1 MPQPPS
7 GGCELKRLNGA
18 ALIGIGDQPPSGGC
32 ELKHDGMTVNEAEL
46 VQPPSGGCEL
56 KLYTSAFLQA
66 PAPARQ
72 FAIATHYRR
81 CRLRSAA
88 FGRLRVETRLS
99 VLPTS

>member
-56 KLYTSAFLQA
+56 KPRAGAGMDTGAVS
-66 PAPARQ
+66 
-72 FAIATHYRR
+72 
-81 CRLRSAA
+81 RLRAA
-88 FGRLRVETRLS
+88 AS
-99 VLPTS
+99 

>member
-66 PAPARQ
+66 PAP
-72 FAIATHYRR
+72 
-81 CRLRSAA
+81 SAA
-88 FGRLRVETRLS
+88 FGRLRVET
-99 VLPTS
+99 VKK